1 MPVGEEEEED
11 QEEDPEEEED
21 IVLAL
26 AEALP
31 VVATAAPAE
40 VQAAALEVPAPMEAP
55 ALEAPAVE
63 VVAPPY
69 LLTQAPA
76 FLEVGEELQVLQ
88 TPEPIQVQ
96 TTTATVPA
104 TADTDPVLTS
114 QERATAMHRKDTEPD
129 GELTSR
135 RLEEILTPRKLSGLA

>member
-1 MPVGEEEEED
+1 MLGEEDEEEVD
-11 QEEDPEEEED
+11 PAEEEDPEEEA

-40 VQAAALEVPAPMEAP
+40 VQAAALEVHMEAP
-55 ALEAPAVE
+55 ALEAPVVEVPARTELEAQVFLE
-63 VVAPPY
+63 VVAD
-69 LLTQAPA
+69 
-76 FLEVGEELQVLQ
+76 LQVLQ

-114 QERATAMHRKDTEPD
+114 QERDTAMHRKDTEPD

-135 RLEEILTPRKLSGLA
+135 RLEEILTPRRLSGLV

>member
-1 MPVGEEEEED
+1 MLGEEEEEEVD
-11 QEEDPEEEED
+11 PAEEDPEEEEA

-40 VQAAALEVPAPMEAP
+40 VQAAALEVHMEAP
-55 ALEAPAVE
+55 ALEAPVVEVPARTELEAQVFLE
-63 VVAPPY
+63 VVA
-69 LLTQAPA
+69 
-76 FLEVGEELQVLQ
+76 ELQVLQ

-104 TADTDPVLTS
+104 TADTDPALTS
-114 QERATAMHRKDTEPD
+114 QERATATRRKDTEPD

>member
-1 MPVGEEEEED
+1 MLGEEEEEEVD
-11 QEEDPEEEED
+11 PAEEEDPEEEA

-26 AEALP
+26 AEAL
-31 VVATAAPAE
+31 TAADPPVLAE
-40 VQAAALEVPAPMEAP
+40 VQAAALEVHMEAP
-55 ALEAPAVE
+55 ALEAPVVEVPARTELEAQVFLE
-63 VVAPPY
+63 VVAD
-69 LLTQAPA
+69 
-76 FLEVGEELQVLQ
+76 LQVLQ

>member
-1 MPVGEEEEED
+1 MLGEEEEEEVD
-11 QEEDPEEEED
+11 PAEEEDPEEEA

-26 AEALP
+26 AEAL
-31 VVATAAPAE
+31 TAADPPVPVE
-40 VQAAALEVPAPMEAP
+40 VQAAALEVLVPTEAP
-55 ALEAPAVE
+55 GAPARTELDV
-63 VVAPPY
+63 
-69 LLTQAPA
+69 PA
-76 FLEVGEELQVLQ
+76 FLEVVAELQVLQ

>member
-1 MPVGEEEEED
+1 MLGEEEEEEVD
-11 QEEDPEEEED
+11 PAEEEDPEEEA

-40 VQAAALEVPAPMEAP
+40 VQAAALEVHMEAP
-55 ALEAPAVE
+55 ALEAPVVEVPARTELEAQVFLE
-63 VVAPPY
+63 VVAD
-69 LLTQAPA
+69 
-76 FLEVGEELQVLQ
+76 LQVLQ

-104 TADTDPVLTS
+104 TADTDPALTS
-114 QERATAMHRKDTEPD
+114 QERATATRRKDTEPD

-135 RLEEILTPRKLSGLA
+135 RLEEILTPRKLSGLV

>member
-11 QEEDPEEEED
+11 QEEDPEEEEG

-40 VQAAALEVPAPMEAP
+40 VQAAALEVPAPMEVP

-63 VVAPPY
+63 VPAPTE
-69 LLTQAPA
+69 LEAPA
-76 FLEVGEELQVLQ
+76 FLEVGEELQV
-88 TPEPIQVQ
+88 PEHIQVQ

-104 TADTDPVLTS
+104 TADTDPALTS
-114 QERATAMHRKDTEPD
+114 QERGTATLRKDTEPD

-135 RLEEILTPRKLSGLA
+135 RLEEILIPRKLSGLA